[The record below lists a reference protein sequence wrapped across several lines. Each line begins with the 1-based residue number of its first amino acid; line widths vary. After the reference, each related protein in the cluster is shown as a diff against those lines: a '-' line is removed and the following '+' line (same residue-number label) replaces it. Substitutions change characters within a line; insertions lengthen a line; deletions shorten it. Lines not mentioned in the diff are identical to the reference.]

1 MKKIERQFE
10 YFLSSKNFVIIYILL
25 LIGFGTILNTID
37 KDIFYSESLLYIK
50 IIIVILNIY
59 LFLYIVSAKLYE
71 FSIYFSY
78 QRKFIARVYLRI
90 YLKYFLTSTLYIFF
104 IYNIVAYLKVRYFKV
119 DINLLFSLGLYF
131 LILLL
136 FNANINLIFTGI
148 LGVIFTFFSNIAFL
162 FISMMLNNIYIPNF
176 YYDGSYYINMSLK
189 IMALYLIG
197 FIIGYFL
204 IFNFKER
211 R

>member
-90 YLKYFLTSTLYIFF
+90 YLKYFLISTLYIFF

-162 FISMMLNNIYIPNF
+162 FISIMLNNIYIPNF

-189 IMALYLIG
+189 IMGLYLIG
-197 FIIGYFL
+197 FILGYFL

>member
-1 MKKIERQFE
+1 MKKIERQFN
-10 YFLSSKNFVIIYILL
+10 YYLSSKNFVIIYILL
-25 LIGFGTILNTID
+25 LIGFGIILNTID

-59 LFLYIVSAKLYE
+59 LFLYITSAKLYE
-71 FSIYFSY
+71 FSLYFSY
-78 QRKFIARVYLRI
+78 QRKFIAKVYLRI
-90 YLKYFLTSTLYIFF
+90 YLKYFLISTLYIFF
-104 IYNIVAYLKVRYFKV
+104 IYNIVAYIKVKYFNI

-136 FNANINLIFTGI
+136 FNANINLLFTGI
-148 LGVIFTFFSNIAFL
+148 LGVIFTFFSNLAFL
-162 FISMMLNNIYIPNF
+162 FISIMLNNKYIPNF
-176 YYDGSYYINMSLK
+176 YYDGSYYIIMSLK
-189 IMALYLIG
+189 IICLYIVG

-204 IFNFKER
+204 IFNLKER

>member
-197 FIIGYFL
+197 FILGYFL